1 MSIETTIE
9 DEIKVESIKDLEQ
22 LFKQTK
28 EDDKVDTS
36 KLTDNFTLK
45 GLDEVKEQIATAA
58 AQIAELAGKG
68 KEQQESKS
76 QKQQLNQL

>member
-1 MSIETTIE
+1 MPIETTIE

-36 KLTDNFTLK
+36 KL
-45 GLDEVKEQIATAA
+45 I
-58 AQIAELAGKG
+58 
-68 KEQQESKS
+68 
-76 QKQQLNQL
+76 